1 MNTHKKILL
10 SLGVIA
16 TISFILGV
24 YNVFQGN
31 FDFVTWILSPIGIF
45 VWGDALIL
53 GPFLA
58 ISCWWLWKKNRV
70 TISGMYLSLY
80 AVVRAFI
87 EVLYN
92 LNAQFTSTQ
101 RPWDHYWQDT
111 KMTRFFGIIDTN
123 VLAQVAFT
131 VVIIV
136 SLFAF
141 IVYLKHYLTEEWF
154 EKK

>member
-1 MNTHKKILL
+1 MTVHKKILL
-10 SLGVIA
+10 AIGVVAI
-16 TISFILGV
+16 ISFVLGT
-24 YNVFQGN
+24 YNIFQGR
-31 FDFVTWILSPIGIF
+31 FDEVVWLLCPVGIF

-80 AVVRAFI
+80 AVIRAFI

-92 LNAQFTSTQ
+92 LNAQFTTTQ

-111 KMTRFFGIIDTN
+111 RVTHFFGVIDTN
-123 VLAQVAFT
+123 VLAQVIFT

-136 SLFAF
+136 SLFTF
-141 IVYLKHYLTEEWF
+141 IIYLKHYLREEWF
-154 EKK
+154 EE